1 MPIERLLVTV
11 RDVEDQQPIT
21 DAVLDVAD
29 PTDALVVLAKAYEEE
44 EYERRAEKLEFDESP
59 TTDEVA
65 RRSRAIRDMAVAL
78 DDAGIDYEIRGVV
91 GTEGHAFVELAN
103 SIDPDLLYVQGKSRS
118 PAGKALFG
126 STAQEILLNA
136 PCPVTY
142 IRSG

>member
-1 MPIERLLVTV
+1 MPIEKLLVTV

-21 DAVLDVAD
+21 DAVIDVAD

-44 EYERRAEKLEFDESP
+44 EYEQRAEKLEFDESP

-65 RRSRAIRDMAVAL
+65 RRNRATRDMAVAL